1 MISLAYF
8 RNHQNFDPVT
18 VNKTEAVVLG
28 FTNLVG
34 ADKIVS
40 VYSPDYGQIRGV
52 AHGIKRIKNR
62 FGSSL
67 EPLTH
72 ICLIFKSRPNRDL
85 HLIQQADIINN
96 YPELHRDIISLTAGL
111 YVSELI
117 QKLTPVGGD
126 GEPGIFQTILKTL
139 EVLTQKADIFPIL
152 RIFEV
157 KFLDLLGYRPHLQKC
172 LVCSD
177 SHFKHGWA
185 FCPSMGGLVCH
196 LCRSKFIECR
206 SISPGGIMFL
216 KQALQMDLN
225 MMGRLKIVTSGRKE
239 LEEILQSALSRHL
252 VYPLKSYPVLVNLL
266 TGKRHI

>member
-1 MISLAYF
+1 MTI
-8 RNHQNFDPVT
+8 
-18 VNKTEAVVLG
+18 NKTEAVVLR

-62 FGSSL
+62 FGSAL

-72 ICLIFKSRPNRDL
+72 ICLIFKSRPNREL
-85 HLIQQADIINN
+85 QMIQQADIINN

-111 YVSELI
+111 YIAELV
-117 QKLTPVGGD
+117 QKLTPVGGN
-126 GEPGIFQTILKTL
+126 GQPEIFQIILKTL
-139 EVLTQKADIFPIL
+139 GSITGKTDIFSIL

-157 KFLDLLGYRPHLQKC
+157 KLLDLLGYRPHLEKC
-172 LVCSD
+172 LGCSD
-177 SHFKHGWA
+177 SRYRYGWA

-196 LCRSKFIECR
+196 LCRTRFTDCL

-216 KQALQMDLN
+216 KQALQMDLDK
-225 MMGRLKIVTSGRKE
+225 MRRLRIVMSGRKE
-239 LEEILQSALSRHL
+239 IEDILQSALSRHL
-252 VYPLKSYPVLVNLL
+252 VSPLKSYPILIRLL
-266 TGKRHI
+266 TGDKP